1 MIQYLDSSSVLK
13 ILFKEEHSQALAN
26 YLGGILV
33 SSDLL
38 KLEVTR
44 SIINRKSDNIEA
56 SKYLFSKCYF
66 IPISQKIVLSAQEL
80 DFGIAIRSLDA
91 IHLASALNLIGLE
104 FEVIT
109 YDKRLIR
116 VCELAGVKVVSP
128 N

>member
-13 ILFKEEHSQALAN
+13 ILFREEHSQALAN
-26 YLGGILV
+26 YLGGILI

-56 SKYLFSKCYF
+56 SKELLSKCHF

-91 IHLASALNLIGLE
+91 IHLASALNLIGLD

>member
-13 ILFKEEHSQALAN
+13 ILFREEHSQALAN
-26 YLGGILV
+26 YLGGILI

-56 SKYLFSKCYF
+56 SKELLSKCHF
-66 IPISQKIVLSAQEL
+66 IPISQKIVMSAQEL

-91 IHLASALNLIGLE
+91 IHLASALNLIGLD

-109 YDKRLIR
+109 YDKRLVR

>member
-1 MIQYLDSSSVLK
+1 M
-13 ILFKEEHSQALAN
+13 AN
-26 YLGGILV
+26 YLGGILI

-56 SKYLFSKCYF
+56 SKELLSKCHF

-91 IHLASALNLIGLE
+91 INLASALNLIGLD

-116 VCELAGVKVVSP
+116 VCELAGVTVVSP